1 MLKRHF
7 LIFFIGLAFV
17 AIFFNSCQTSDSSI
31 GIELL
36 STDEL
41 LQTGY
46 VDTISIEGYTVYDDT
61 LNTLGC
67 TYALIGSLNDPVF
80 GQTQANFYTQIRP
93 STSKVNFGTSP
104 VADSAFLY
112 LPYRKVSYGDSV
124 SNLKFKVY
132 MLSEGFNDSV
142 SMYSHN
148 TLEYSDDDFIGETV
162 FKPNYS
168 GSNPHLKIP
177 LNQKFTE
184 KLFTAD
190 TSLMND
196 VDKFL
201 NFFKGIAIIAEP
213 QIHQNSGSVVG
224 FNIPSD
230 LCKITIFYQAQG
242 DTAQKKYDFL
252 INSFCKRFQHYSH
265 NYAEAVPQLKN
276 QLDGD
281 LSLGDEFV
289 FLQAMSGVK
298 TKISFPYIKN
308 LKGDEIIAINDAQL
322 IIKSASNSDVFPKPT
337 KLSIRLAGANGTTCP
352 MALPD
357 ETTGYFDGTYN
368 EKTQTYRFRIS
379 RYVQQ
384 IINDE
389 IDGRNGLFLSIP
401 ASNTGTRLVLHGFK
415 SPEAQIK
422 LYIKYSIIK

>member
-1 MLKRHF
+1 MLKKHF
-7 LIFFIGLAFV
+7 LKTFIGLVLVAAFL
-17 AIFFNSCQTSDSSI
+17 NSCKTDDSSI

-36 STDEL
+36 SIDDL
-41 LQTGY
+41 LKTGY
-46 VDTISIEGYTVYDDT
+46 VDTITIEGYTVYDDS

-80 GQTQANFYTQIRP
+80 GQTQANLYTQIRP
-93 STSKVNFGTSP
+93 STAKVNFGTSP

-124 SNLKFKVY
+124 SNLKYKVY
-132 MLSEGFNDSV
+132 MLSEGFPDSV
-142 SMYSHN
+142 SMYSHH
-148 TLEYSDDDFIGETV
+148 TLDYSDDDLIGETV
-162 FKPNYS
+162 FRPDYS

-184 KLFTAD
+184 KLFSAD
-190 TSLMND
+190 TSVMSD

-201 NFFKGIAIIAEP
+201 NFFKGIVIVAEP
-213 QIHQNSGSVVG
+213 QTYQNSGSIVG
-224 FNIPSD
+224 FNAPSD

-242 DTAQKKYDFL
+242 DTLQKQYNFL
-252 INSFCKRFQHYSH
+252 INTFCKRFQHYSH
-265 NYAEAVPQLKN
+265 DYSESVPQLKN

-281 LSLGDEFV
+281 LSLGNEFV

-298 TKISFPYIKN
+298 TKIRFPHIKN
-308 LKGDEIIAINDAQL
+308 LKKDEIIAINDAQL
-322 IIKSASNSDVFPKPT
+322 IIKSASNSDVFQKPA
-337 KLSIRLAGANGTTCP
+337 KLSLRLAGANGTTSP

-357 ETTGYFDGTYN
+357 EATGYFDGTYDD
-368 EKTQTYRFRIS
+368 KTQTYRFRIS

-384 IINDE
+384 IINDD
-389 IDGRNGLFLSIP
+389 IDGRNGLFLLIP
-401 ASNTGTRLVLHGFK
+401 ASNTGTRLVLHGFQ